1 MNGRKK
7 QRSFK
12 KRKSKSISNK
22 LIRANETSK
31 QKSNSG
37 DFLLIRNDGD
47 LVNSNAPATVIIGG
61 EENEDVYC
69 SIPALSSK
77 GYINDTDSDSDSDSD
92 FDDYCYGRDDEPAFF
107 DLEDGKGESSDMYND
122 EDSNAVSGA
131 KSNSNH
137 NDLYHTVQEMSIA
150 ADSKIILFQQLDSV
164 QFSDYFNRAIEMP
177 AAEFGTFKYR
187 IFHFIMW
194 LKSSLDISPD
204 ENVILTVYNFIKLDS
219 TSLFKYCDSLKR
231 NEDKSSC
238 TVRNYCEHLSKFFDW
253 FANNRFKCRSEYR
266 IRSGTYIFYSYLCIW
281 LLSLCVY
288 VGVCVCWRCC

>member
-1 MNGRKK
+1 MNGSKK
-7 QRSFK
+7 RRSFK
-12 KRKSKSISNK
+12 KRKSKSITNK
-22 LIRANETSK
+22 IIRATETSK
-31 QKSNSG
+31 QKSYSNSG
-37 DFLLIRNDGD
+37 ESLLIRNDGD
-47 LVNSNAPATVIIGG
+47 GYGCLANSNASVAVVIIGDK
-61 EENEDVYC
+61 ENEEDFYYGM
-69 SIPALSSK
+69 PNLSS
-77 GYINDTDSDSDSDSD
+77 NDSDSDSDSD
-92 FDDYCYGRDDEPAFF
+92 SEIDEYYYGGDDEAAVVDF
-107 DLEDGKGESSDMYND
+107 EGGKGEESSDIYND
-122 EDSNAVSGA
+122 EDSNAGSDA

-137 NDLYHTVQEMSIA
+137 NVQEMSIA

-204 ENVILTVYNFIKLDS
+204 ENVLLTVYNFIKLDS

-253 FANNRFKCRSEYR
+253 FANSRFKCRSEYR
-266 IRSGTYIFYSYLCIW
+266 IRSGTHILTVIVI
-281 LLSLCVY
+281 CVR
-288 VGVCVCWRCC
+288 WRCCDDDGAVG